1 MRTTWLRSR
10 SPIAL
15 AVAAAVAL
23 PIAACG
29 SSNDDSSGGG
39 SQKATTQAA
48 TDPQLAEA
56 KKSVDEHIKA
66 PTAIGPTV
74 PIGKPIPKG
83 KKIVYVNCGAEACTN
98 QGKGLESAAKVLGW
112 TVQTIQAQPT
122 PQSVQA
128 AMTEAVR
135 RNPDA
140 VVSAGFSRA
149 LYSRQIDEMTKKKI
163 AVITSTGMEPT
174 GEGGTTFNAEP
185 PAEASVATSLLA
197 DKTTVDLGGKGEV
210 GAVYLTGYPL
220 PKVYTDAY
228 VARLKAVCPDCSL
241 KTINIQP
248 TSIGKDA
255 PQKIADFLRANP
267 NVKAIMLSY
276 DALGIGLPA
285 AIKAAGLKMPKVYSY
300 SPDAPG
306 IQALQSGDTTAAT
319 PQPYNEIGWLWAD
332 ALARYFTGGNVADS
346 QHFPRWILWSK
357 EYNNLPT
364 QANSPVIVAGY
375 QDQFKKLWGIQ

>member
-1 MRTTWLRSR
+1 MRTNWLRSR
-10 SPIAL
+10 SLIAL
-15 AVAAAVAL
+15 VVAALVAL
-23 PIAACG
+23 PVAACG
-29 SSNDDSSGGG
+29 SDDDDAGDGG
-39 SQKATTQAA
+39 SGAATSQAA
-48 TDPQLAEA
+48 SNPQLEEA
-56 KKSVDEHIKA
+56 KKSVDAHIEP
-66 PTAIGPTV
+66 PTEIGPTE

-149 LYSRQIDEMTKKKI
+149 LYARQIDEMNEKKI

-197 DKTTVDLGGKGEV
+197 DKTTVDLDGKGEV

-228 VARLKAVCPDCSL
+228 VARLKQVCPDCSV

-255 PQKIADFLRANP
+255 PQKIANFLRANP

-332 ALARYFTGGNVADS
+332 ALARYFTGGDVKDS
-346 QHFPRWILWSK
+346 QHFPRWVLWSK
-357 EYNNLPT
+357 DYDNLPT
-364 QANSPVIVAGY
+364 QANSPVIVDGY
-375 QDQFKKLWGIQ
+375 QQQFKKLWGIE